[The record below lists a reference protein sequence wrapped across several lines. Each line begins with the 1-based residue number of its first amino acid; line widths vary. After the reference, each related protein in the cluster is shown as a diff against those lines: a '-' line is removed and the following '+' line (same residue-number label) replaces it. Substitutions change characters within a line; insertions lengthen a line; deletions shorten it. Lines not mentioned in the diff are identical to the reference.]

1 MKEETHADLLA
12 ESVRRML
19 AGAALWSNVVE
30 QGLTGFFS
38 GEHSDSLADL
48 LVVMTEMGRRA
59 SALPVLEASIANRY
73 AHGLFAANSRLALA
87 IGTVGSKE
95 HSCSL
100 VFEPERVLG
109 TARFVEGAADA
120 DEWLVLTDDFQICV
134 VRRDAEGVTLQ
145 PTPALAPG
153 FADLHLWSAARSRRL
168 APEQCAEL
176 LAIVRLGWAARAYG
190 AALEGFEAFVRYGKE
205 RKQFGQP
212 IASFQAIQ
220 HKLANS
226 LMALEGCRL
235 QLGAAARAHDEHAT
249 NWRVLAASATAFA
262 AGCLRKVAL
271 ETQHC
276 FGAIGFAEE
285 HQAPALFRRVHA
297 DLVRLGGVTRARA
310 ELAEFVLGGASA
322 SVDALFGRADDSVAP
337 FRMRFREWLAQN
349 WSPNERDALRAR
361 AEGERP
367 WDLAFAKRLGQAGW
381 TALSWPA
388 AAGGLDATPF
398 EQLAYAEELFEAGAT
413 DHPLICSCRIMAPE
427 VIAHGSQPLKD
438 ALLPG
443 MRAGTITGCLG
454 YSEPEAG
461 SDLASLR
468 TRAVRDGDEYLVNG
482 QKIWTTDG
490 HRASHMLLAA
500 RTHPDPKMRHAGI
513 SLFIVPM
520 NTRGITVHAMEAMYG
535 QKFCSIFFDN
545 VRVPVESRLGEEN
558 SGWSIL
564 AGALANE
571 RIAMGGLAIRV
582 QALLGAI
589 AQSVRQRPHL
599 AQDSLTRD
607 RIGELAAELVTS
619 RLLVAQS
626 LESTS
631 PGAAPLA
638 QAAMAKVFASE
649 LAQTICESA
658 LDLLGTAALLGQGA
672 NDVPAD
678 GDIEL
683 LLRSTIMF
691 VVGGGSNEIQR
702 NIIAQR
708 GLGLSR

>member
-1 MKEETHADLLA
+1 MTVETHADLLA
-12 ESVRRML
+12 DSVRRML
-19 AGAALWSNVVE
+19 AGEARWSDVIE

-48 LVVMTEMGRRA
+48 LVVMIEMGRRA
-59 SALPVLEASIANRY
+59 STLPVLESSIANRY
-73 AHGLFAANSRLALA
+73 APALTQERSRLALA
-87 IGTVGSKE
+87 IGTHDRNE
-95 HSCSL
+95 HASSL
-100 VFEPERVLG
+100 VFEAERVLG
-109 TARFVEGAADA
+109 TVRFVEGAADA
-120 DEWLVLTDDFQICV
+120 DEWLVITDDYQLCV
-134 VRRDAEGVTLQ
+134 VTHGAEGVTLQ

-153 FADLHLWSAARSRRL
+153 LADLHLSSPARARRL
-168 APEQCAEL
+168 TPEQCAEL
-176 LAIVRLGWAARAYG
+176 LAIVRLGWVARAYG
-190 AALEGFEAFVRYGKE
+190 AAVEGFEAFLRYGKE
-205 RKQFGQP
+205 RKQFGQS

-220 HKLANS
+220 HKVSNS
-226 LMALEGCRL
+226 YMALEGCRL
-235 QLGAAARAHDEHAT
+235 QLVAVGRAHDEGAA
-249 NWRVLAASATAFA
+249 NWRALAASATAFA
-262 AGCLRKVAL
+262 AGSLRKVAL

-297 DLVRLGGVTRARA
+297 DLVRLGGVGKARA
-310 ELAEFVLGGASA
+310 ELAEFVLGGDIA
-322 SVDALFGRADDSVAP
+322 SVDALFSRDDDPAAAFRA
-337 FRMRFREWLAQN
+337 RFRAWLAQN
-349 WSPNERDALRAR
+349 WSPQERDALRAR
-361 AEGERP
+361 VEGERP
-367 WDLAFAKRLGQAGW
+367 WDLAFAERLGRAGW
-381 TALSWPA
+381 TTLNWPE
-388 AAGGLDATPF
+388 AAGGLDATPL
-398 EQLAYAEELFEAGAT
+398 EQLAYAAELLEAGAT
-413 DHPLICSCRIMAPE
+413 DHALICSCRVMAPE
-427 VIAHGSQPLKD
+427 IIAHGSQTLKN

-443 MRAGTITGCLG
+443 MRAGRVTGCLG

-468 TRAVRDGDEYLVNG
+468 TRAVRDGDAYLVNG

-500 RTHPDPKMRHAGI
+500 RTHPDPKLKHAGI
-513 SLFIVPM
+513 SLFVVPM
-520 NTRGITVHAMEAMYG
+520 NSAGITVHEMEALYG

-545 VRVPVESRLGEEN
+545 VRVPVDWRLGEEN
-558 SGWSIL
+558 TGWSIL

-589 AQSVRQRPHL
+589 VQSVRQRPHL

-607 RIGELAAELVTS
+607 RIGQLAAELVTS

-626 LESTS
+626 LAPAS
-631 PGAAPLA
+631 PGAAQLA

-649 LAQTICESA
+649 LARAMCESA
-658 LDLLGTAALLGQGA
+658 IDLLGTAALLSKGA
-672 NDVPAD
+672 SDVPAD

-708 GLGLSR
+708 GLGLGR